1 MTAIRSEVAGNV
13 WKIEVSVG
21 QQVVAGDTLLIIESM
36 KMEIPVEAPADGK
49 VVQILVTEGQAI
61 AENALVIAID

>member
-13 WKIEVSVG
+13 WTIDVSVG
-21 QQVVAGDTLLIIESM
+21 QQVAAGDTLLIIESM

-49 VVQILVTEGQAI
+49 VVQIHVTEGQAI
-61 AENALVIAID
+61 AENALVIAIE